1 MSAVAPSPAVAATSA
16 EASSPA
22 SPAPLT
28 AARVPAL
35 AAGAT
40 LLGSGGGGEV
50 ATGTLLLRRELAGG
64 PVSLVP
70 ATALEPDTL
79 VVHVGLVGAPD
90 VLAERLADP
99 DDFAHAVRTAAGIT
113 GARAGAVG
121 VIEIG
126 GLNAVVAAVAAA
138 RLGLPLVDGD
148 LMGRAFP
155 RIDQTVAA
163 LHGVDPAP
171 LVLVGTGGDTVV
183 VRECARRSAERLLRA
198 NVLALGGAAALAVHP
213 LPASRLSAIG
223 VRGSVSACLGLGDRL
238 LTAREAGG
246 TPEDLATAL
255 GAELLAVGRAEEIV
269 PRQALTPGWATLI
282 DGRTGAVVRVDLLD
296 EYLAVTVD
304 GVTRAAGPQIIAAVD
319 PSGRRPLRADQ
330 LRTGRHLALLRLPA
344 LHDWPPEADPLVGPT
359 AFGLDLAP
367 TSAAAARPFGR
378 GVPAASSSGGTY
390 AAGGGRA

>member
-1 MSAVAPSPAVAATSA
+1 MTRTLAGAAPARSPAA
-16 EASSPA
+16 
-22 SPAPLT
+22 PAPLT

-50 ATGTLLLRRELAGG
+50 ATGALLLRRELADA
-64 PVSLVP
+64 PVPLVP
-70 ATALEPDTL
+70 AAALAPDTV
-79 VVHVGLVGAPD
+79 VVHAGLVGAPD

-99 DDFAHAVRTAAGIT
+99 DDFAHAVRTAAEAAGV
-113 GARAGAVG
+113 RAGAVG

-163 LHGVDPAP
+163 VHGVDPAP
-171 LVLVGTGGDTVV
+171 LVLVGPGGDTVV
-183 VRECARRSAERLLRA
+183 VRECSRRSAERLLRA

-213 LPASRLSAIG
+213 LPASRLAAIG
-223 VRGSVSACLGLGDRL
+223 VRDSVSACLGLGDRL
-238 LTAREAGG
+238 LTAPDTGG
-246 TPEDLATAL
+246 TPESLADAL
-255 GAELLAVGRAEEIV
+255 GAEPLAAGRVEEIV
-269 PRQALTPGWATLI
+269 PRQDLTPGWATLT

-304 GVTRAAGPQIIAAVD
+304 GVTRAATPQIIAAVD

-330 LRTGRHLALLRLPA
+330 LRTGGHLILLRLPA
-344 LHDWPPEADPLVGPT
+344 LHDWPPAAEPLVGPT
-359 AFGLDLAP
+359 AFGLDPAP
-367 TSAAAARPFGR
+367 PTGPLTRPFDR
-378 GVPAASSSGGTY
+378 GTVPTRSPS
-390 AAGGGRA
+390 

>member
-1 MSAVAPSPAVAATSA
+1 MTRTSA
-16 EASSPA
+16 EAPSTV

-50 ATGTLLLRRELAGG
+50 ATGALLLSRELAGA
-64 PVSLVP
+64 PVPLLSAAAP
-70 ATALEPDTL
+70 APDTL
-79 VVHVGLVGAPD
+79 VVHAGLVGAPD

-99 DDFAHAVRTAAGIT
+99 DDFAHAVRTAAEVAG
-113 GARAGAVG
+113 GSAGAVG

-126 GLNAVVAAVAAA
+126 GLNAVVAAA

-163 LHGVDPAP
+163 VAGVDPAP
-171 LVLVGTGGDTVV
+171 LVLVGPGGDTVV
-183 VRECARRSAERLLRA
+183 VRECSRRLAERLLRA

-213 LPASRLSAIG
+213 LPAARLAAIG
-223 VRGSVSACLGLGDRL
+223 VRGSVSACLRLGDRL
-238 LTAREAGG
+238 LTARDAGG
-246 TPEDLATAL
+246 TPEGLAEAL
-255 GAELLAVGRAEEIV
+255 GAELLAAGRVEEIV
-269 PRQALTPGWATLI
+269 PRQDLTPGWATLT

-304 GVTRAAGPQIIAAVD
+304 GVTRAAAPQIIAAVD

-330 LRTGRHLALLRLPA
+330 LRTGGHLILLHLPP
-344 LHDWPPEADPLVGPT
+344 LHTWPSDAEPLVGPL
-359 AFGLDLAP
+359 AFGLDLPPPTAP
-367 TSAAAARPFGR
+367 APRPG
-378 GVPAASSSGGTY
+378 ASSPRTPS
-390 AAGGGRA
+390 